1 MKNNINIIIEDK
13 SPKERVDQFLVRKF
27 DNLSRTRIKNLIVN
41 KNLKINGKFVFEPSK
56 KISPG
61 DNLVFII
68 PEPKKTSLKPYDFKL
83 NIIFEDKHLLV
94 VNKPAG
100 ISMHPGAGDYDKT
113 LVNALISYDKK
124 IYPV

>member
-68 PEPKKTSLKPYDFKL
+68 PEPKKL
-83 NIIFEDKHLLV
+83 H
-94 VNKPAG
+94 
-100 ISMHPGAGDYDKT
+100 
-113 LVNALISYDKK
+113 
-124 IYPV
+124 